1 MIREC
6 LSEHLLADCVQ
17 NSISNTKRTKYVHM
31 ACVYE
36 QAVLVRVFG
45 LKLAVLAEH
54 SSPRAQT
61 LAKNQEEGPGHT
73 SRCAESAVLI

>member
-1 MIREC
+1 MCI
-6 LSEHLLADCVQ
+6 LL
-17 NSISNTKRTKYVHM
+17 
-31 ACVYE
+31 YE

-61 LAKNQEEGPGHT
+61 FAKNQEEGLVTLPG
-73 SRCAESAVLI
+73 VLNQQS